1 MKISPL
7 LRTGLLVGSLLA
19 PASFVT
25 KSLTGAIVCCPNTD
39 NQQPGSPVIPPEPE
53 DGNLPYDGN
62 DETRDRRQANQNGPG
77 DVNAPLPGTSGGP
90 GNQNGPGVNVCCPQ
104 Q

>member
-25 KSLTGAIVCCPNTD
+25 KTLTGAIVCCPNTD
-39 NQQPGSPVIPPEPE
+39 NQQPGSPVIPPEFDDNNP
-53 DGNLPYDGN
+53 PFDGN
-62 DETRDRRQANQNGPG
+62 DEVRDRRQAGQSGPGNQNPPPG
-77 DVNAPLPGTSGGP
+77 NSGGP
-90 GNQNGPGVNVCCPQ
+90 GNQNGPGNNTCCP
-104 Q
+104 